1 MPGSASRSTGIAAV
15 RPAVRPL
22 IRATPA
28 LMSCGS
34 MPTRPCTSATIIC
47 AAAGISCGSHDPKAS
62 TNDSMIWPAM
72 SSRTGSAVVRP
83 VIRVLTASA
92 PDAISCGAFDTSCAP
107 YSEALLTTS
116 EIIV

>member
-1 MPGSASRSTGIAAV
+1 
-15 RPAVRPL
+15 
-22 IRATPA
+22 
-28 LMSCGS
+28 
-34 MPTRPCTSATIIC
+34 
-47 AAAGISCGSHDPKAS
+47 
-62 TNDSMIWPAM
+62 MIWPAM